1 MRMSRN
7 KGITFLVLVVLCTAF
22 LGYTAIAGIG
32 PNQGGSVS
40 GIRLGLDLE
49 GGVSITYQ
57 TLEESP
63 SAEDMADTIYKL
75 QRRVEQYSTE
85 AAVFQEGYNRIS
97 IEIPGV
103 TDANQVLQDMGRP
116 GSLFFISEL
125 GSDGMPNFR
134 FDPAT
139 DWFVL
144 TRTIDELREDGSL
157 VLTGADVRHAAA
169 VASQDQM
176 GNRENIVNLSFNDE
190 GSERFAEATSWAAA
204 RQESIAIYYDGE
216 LVSVPRVNHVITD
229 GEATISGGNMS
240 FAEADRLASLIRIGG
255 LNLELEELRSNVV
268 GAQLGEDA
276 IRTSVLAGII
286 GLFLVFVFMCY
297 VYRLPGFAASLALLI
312 YTALTLILVNA
323 FDITLTLPGIA
334 GIILGIGMAVDAN
347 IIIFAR
353 VKEEMT
359 EGQSVRVALRL
370 GFQRA
375 LPAILDSNITTLI
388 IAAILWLRGSG
399 PIRGFAHTLALGIIV
414 SMFTALVVTRLL
426 INAFYAVGIRK
437 EKLYAK
443 RLKKRRVLDYV
454 GNRMKF
460 FAFSTAVIL
469 IGFITMAVNGAGGR
483 GALNYSL
490 EFVGGTATNVTFNED
505 FSLAEIDSQIVPL
518 ISDITGEAMVIV
530 QKVEGTNEVI
540 FRTSVL
546 NLEERVQF
554 NALMV
559 EHFDVDPLLI
569 TTENISA
576 TTSAEMRFDAVI
588 AVILAM
594 LAMLL
599 YIWIRFKDIRF
610 AGSTVIA
617 LICDVL
623 FVLTCYALVR
633 LAVGNTFIAVMLTA
647 AGYSINDTIVTF
659 DRVREELKK
668 GMSQRSLKELI
679 NYSITATLTRTL
691 YTTFSTFVTL
701 AVLYIVGISSIRE
714 FTLPLMVGLLSGAYT
729 TVCITGGLWYMM
741 NSKLKKQGRAEEVV
755 EAKAAEAKA

>member
-7 KGITFLVLVVLCTAF
+7 KGIAFLVLVVLCTAF

-32 PNQGGSVS
+32 PNQGGSVR

-57 TLEESP
+57 TLDASP

-116 GSLFFISEL
+116 GSLFFIQEL
-125 GSDGMPNFR
+125 GSDGLPNFR
-134 FDPAT
+134 FDPAI

-144 TRTIDELREDGSL
+144 TRTIDELREDGSI
-157 VLTGADVRHAAA
+157 VLTGADVQNAAA

-176 GNRENIVNLSFNDE
+176 GNRDNIVNLSFSPE
-190 GSERFAEATSWAAA
+190 GSERFAEATAWAAVH
-204 RQESIAIYYDGE
+204 QESIAIYYDGE
-216 LVSVPRVNHVITD
+216 LVSVPRVNHVITE
-229 GEATISGGNMS
+229 GEATISGNMS

-255 LNLELEELRSNVV
+255 LTLELEELRSNVV

-297 VYRLPGFAASLALLI
+297 VYRLPGFAASVALLI

-359 EGQSVRVALRL
+359 EGQSIRVALRL

-454 GNRMKF
+454 GNRYKF

-490 EFVGGTATNVTFNED
+490 EFVGGTASNVTFNED

-546 NLEERVQF
+546 NLDERVEF
-554 NALMV
+554 SDLMV
-559 EHFDVDPLLI
+559 THFDVDPSLI

-599 YIWIRFKDIRF
+599 YIWFRFKDIRF

-701 AVLYIVGISSIRE
+701 AVLFIVGISSIRE

-755 EAKAAEAKA
+755 EAKVVEAKA

>member
-1 MRMSRN
+1 MSRN
-7 KGITFLVLVVLCTAF
+7 KGIAFLVLVVLCTAF
-22 LGYTAIAGIG
+22 FGYTAMVGIG
-32 PNQGGSVS
+32 PNQEGSVR

-57 TLEESP
+57 TLEASP

-134 FDPAT
+134 FDPIT

-144 TRTIDELREDGSL
+144 TRTIDELREDDSI
-157 VLTGADVRHAAA
+157 VLTGADVQNAAA
-169 VASQDQM
+169 IASQDQM
-176 GNRENIVNLSFNDE
+176 GNRDNIVNLSFSAE
-190 GSERFAEATSWAAA
+190 GSERFAEATAWAAQ

-216 LVSVPRVNHVITD
+216 LVSVPRVNHVITE
-229 GEATISGGNMS
+229 GEATISGNMT

-297 VYRLPGFAASLALLI
+297 VYRLPGFAASVALLM

-469 IGFITMAVNGAGGR
+469 IGFVTMTVNGAGGR

-505 FSLAEIDSQIVPL
+505 FSLSEIDSQIVPL
-518 ISDITGEAMVIV
+518 IADITGEAMVIV
-530 QKVEGTNEVI
+530 QKVEGTYEVI

-546 NLEERVQF
+546 NLEERMQF
-554 NALMV
+554 SDLMV

-588 AVILAM
+588 AVILAL

-599 YIWIRFKDIRF
+599 YIWFRFKDIRF

-617 LICDVL
+617 LIFDVL

-741 NSKLKKQGRAEEVV
+741 NSKLKKQGRSEEVM

>member
-7 KGITFLVLVVLCTAF
+7 KGIAFLVLVVLSIAF
-22 LGYTAIAGIG
+22 LSYTAIAGIG
-32 PNQGGSVS
+32 PNQEGSVR

-57 TLEESP
+57 TLEASP

-116 GSLFFISEL
+116 GSLFFIQEL
-125 GSDGMPNFR
+125 GSDGLPNFR

-144 TRTIDELREDGSL
+144 TRTIDELREDDSI
-157 VLTGADVRHAAA
+157 VLTGADVQNAAA

-176 GNRENIVNLSFNDE
+176 GNRDNIVNLSFSPE

-216 LVSVPRVNHVITD
+216 LVSVPRVNHVITE
-229 GEATISGGNMS
+229 GEATISGNMS

-286 GLFLVFVFMCY
+286 GLFLVFIFMCY
-297 VYRLPGFAASLALLI
+297 VYRLPGFAASVALLI

-454 GNRMKF
+454 GNRWKF

-469 IGFITMAVNGAGGR
+469 IGFITMAVNGASGR

-505 FSLAEIDSQIVPL
+505 LSLAEIDSQVVPL

-540 FRTSVL
+540 FRTSIL
-546 NLEERVQF
+546 NLEERMEF
-554 NALMV
+554 NEMMV
-559 EHFDVDPLLI
+559 THFDVDASLI

-599 YIWIRFKDIRF
+599 YIWFRFKDIRF

-617 LICDVL
+617 LIFDVL

-701 AVLYIVGISSIRE
+701 AVLFIVGISSIRE

-755 EAKAAEAKA
+755 EAKVVEAKA